1 MSAGDW
7 KEMFNAAEAGD
18 LGLLRYHLA
27 AQVDPNYQHPEY
39 MCTPLVACILAG
51 QYDAAA
57 LLLQYGADP
66 QLRSEGE
73 AMTPLQAAC
82 HLRDP
87 ALIRLIDPSMDVGQ
101 YTPAFAR
108 RETTYQGD

>member
-1 MSAGDW
+1 M
-7 KEMFNAAEAGD
+7 
-18 LGLLRYHLA
+18 

-39 MCTPLVACILAG
+39 MCSPLVACTLAG

-73 AMTPLQAAC
+73 VMTPLQAAC
-82 HLRDP
+82 HRRDP
-87 ALIRLIDPSMDVGQ
+87 ALIRLIDLSMKVGH
-101 YTPAFAR
+101 YTTAFAR
-108 RETTYQGD
+108 RWTAYQGD

>member
-1 MSAGDW
+1 MSSGDW

-18 LGLLRYHLA
+18 LELLRYHLA
-27 AQVDPNYQHPEY
+27 AKVDPNYQHPEY

-51 QYDAAA
+51 QYDATA

-66 QLRSEGE
+66 ELRSEGE

-82 HLRDP
+82 HRRDP
-87 ALIRLIDPSMDVGQ
+87 ALIRLIDPTMDVGP
-101 YTPAFAR
+101 YTPASAR
-108 RETTYQGD
+108 S